1 VNFPTVLIVSS
12 LVGGGSLLG
21 LGSAALAVGMEENAK
36 EKAATA
42 DPWSDGSIKRYADLV
57 ASYYSEEAVVCP
69 PADATVADQA
79 AVRKYLSAGLSVDP
93 SFSASWKVTQAEISK
108 RGDFGFT
115 RGTYVRAYTGPD
127 GKRTVEK
134 GKYVAVWRKDQDGT
148 WKPCQD
154 IWNADP
160 K

>member
-1 VNFPTVLIVSS
+1 MNLPTVLIVSS

-36 EKAATA
+36 EKAAIA
-42 DPWSDGSIKRYADLV
+42 DGWPDASIKRYADLV

-69 PADATVADQA
+69 PDDAGMADRA
-79 AVRKYLSAGLSVDP
+79 AVRKYLSAGFTVDP
-93 SFSASWKVTQAEISK
+93 SFSVSWKVTAAEISK
-108 RGDFGFT
+108 RGDLGFT
-115 RGTYVRAYTGPD
+115 RGTYVRAYTGAD
-127 GKRTVEK
+127 GKKTVEK
-134 GKYVAVWRKDQDGT
+134 GKYVAVWRKGPDGT
-148 WKPCQD
+148 WKACQD